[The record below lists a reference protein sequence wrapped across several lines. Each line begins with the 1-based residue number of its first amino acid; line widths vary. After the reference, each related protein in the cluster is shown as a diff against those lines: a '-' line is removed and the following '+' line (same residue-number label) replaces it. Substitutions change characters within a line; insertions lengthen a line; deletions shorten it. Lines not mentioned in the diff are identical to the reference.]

1 MAQFFSVI
9 LRLPVR
15 VHALHTH
22 AMDLPATLDVVD
34 GPLSGEDESQEESV
48 TWGRLFSVG
57 KGFTGIG
64 W

>member
-1 MAQFFSVI
+1 M
-9 LRLPVR
+9 LY
-15 VHALHTH
+15 TH

-57 KGFTGIG
+57 KGFAGIG